1 VSHWSRTTLG
11 ELCDES
17 GGDIQ
22 TGPFGSQLHAADY
35 VSSGV
40 PSVMPTN
47 IADNFIEI
55 TDIANI
61 TFADAE
67 RLAKYRLRPGD
78 IVYSR
83 RGDVE
88 KRALVRLENDGW
100 LCGTGCLR
108 VRFGERTAV
117 DPAFVSYALGTEGS
131 RSWIVRHAVGATMPN
146 LNTSI
151 LRALPISIPPLAE
164 QRAMAEVLGG
174 LDDKILANTRLA
186 ATSDEL
192 IRRLFLYAAE
202 DATKAKPIGLL
213 LRDVRELA
221 APSGMANDLPYV
233 GLEHVPRRSL
243 WMNMIGT
250 AGEVTSSKWRFQPGD
265 VLFGK
270 LRPYFHKVVVARV
283 SGVCS
288 TDIMVCRPIST
299 AAAGFAMAAISS
311 DKVVAHV
318 TAASEG
324 TRMPRT
330 SWKELSAVEVPW
342 PGDRRAEEISTQV
355 SQVREA
361 AEAVMRE
368 NLTLAALR
376 DTLLPQLMSGRLRVR
391 DAEKRVEAVV

>member
-1 VSHWSRTTLG
+1 VSHWSSTTLG
-11 ELCDES
+11 ELCDVS

-22 TGPFGSQLHAADY
+22 TGPFGSQLHASDY

-55 TDIANI
+55 NEIAYI
-61 TFADAE
+61 TLADAE
-67 RLAKYRLRPGD
+67 RLAKYRLRTGD

-88 KRALVRLENDGW
+88 KRALVRSENEGW

-108 VRFGERTAV
+108 VRLGERAV
-117 DPAFVSYALGTEGS
+117 ADPAFVSYALGTEGS

-151 LRALPISIPPLAE
+151 LRALPISIPALAE

-192 IRRLFLYAAE
+192 VRCLFLHAAE
-202 DATKAKPIGLL
+202 AATKAKPIDWLL
-213 LRDVRELA
+213 EQVRELA
-221 APSGMANDLPYV
+221 APSSMAYNSPYV

-243 WMNMIGT
+243 WMNEIGA

-270 LRPYFHKVVVARV
+270 LRPYFHKVVVASV

-288 TDIMVCRPIST
+288 TDIIVCRPLS
-299 AAAGFAMAAISS
+299 AALAGFALAAISS

-318 TAASEG
+318 TAAAEG

-330 SWKELSAVEVPW
+330 SWKELAAVKVPW

-355 SQVREA
+355 SQAREA
-361 AEAVMRE
+361 VEAVMRE

-376 DTLLPQLMSGRLRVR
+376 DTLLPQLMSGKLRVR